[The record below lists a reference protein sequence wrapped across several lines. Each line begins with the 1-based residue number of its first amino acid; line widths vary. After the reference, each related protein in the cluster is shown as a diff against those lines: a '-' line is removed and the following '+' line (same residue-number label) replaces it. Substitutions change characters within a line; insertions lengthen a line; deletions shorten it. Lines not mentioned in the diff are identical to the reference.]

1 VTSRDRTEALDH
13 LPAAARSRLE
23 ALGAAIERISIEELP
38 LYAVRPRQPDH
49 GRAADE
55 AALVA
60 REAGMTAGVEAAQAA
75 MLDFVAR
82 LYSAAPNRF
91 GIGGEVVAN
100 LGRPDDRVRV
110 MQTLG
115 DAVAALVLHERLR
128 ETDRMELLG
137 EWARLLP

>member
-1 VTSRDRTEALDH
+1 MTDRDQTAALDR
-13 LPAAARSRLE
+13 LPSDARKRLE
-23 ALGAAIERISIEELP
+23 LLAAAIERISIEDLP
-38 LYAVRPRQPDH
+38 LYAVRVPQPDH
-49 GRAADE
+49 RRAVEA

-60 REAGMTAGVEAAQAA
+60 REAGMTAGVEAAQTA
-75 MLDFVAR
+75 MLDFVTR

-128 ETDRMELLG
+128 QTDRTELLG

>member
-1 VTSRDRTEALDH
+1 VTDRDRTEALDH
-13 LPAAARSRLE
+13 LPSATRSRLE

-49 GRAADE
+49 GRAVDE

-60 REAGMTAGVEAAQAA
+60 RESGMTTAVEAAQAA
-75 MLDFVAR
+75 MLDFVAM

-91 GIGGEVVAN
+91 GIGGEMVAN

-128 ETDRMELLG
+128 QTDRMELLG

>member
-1 VTSRDRTEALDH
+1 MTRREEAEALDL
-13 LPAAARSRLE
+13 LPPDARSRLE
-23 ALGAAIERISIEELP
+23 SLGSAIERISIEDLP
-38 LYAVRPRQPDH
+38 LYAVRVQQPDH
-49 GRAADE
+49 RRAVE
-55 AALVA
+55 AAAVVA
-60 REAGMTAGVEAAQAA
+60 RESGMTAAVEAAQSA

-100 LGRPDDRVRV
+100 LGRPNDRVRV

-115 DAVAALVLHERLR
+115 DAVAALVMHERLR
-128 ETDRMELLG
+128 QTDRTELLG

>member
-1 VTSRDRTEALDH
+1 MTDRDQTAALDR
-13 LPAAARSRLE
+13 LPSDARKRLE
-23 ALGAAIERISIEELP
+23 LLAAAIERISIEDLP
-38 LYAVRPRQPDH
+38 LYAVRVPQPDH
-49 GRAADE
+49 RRAVE
-55 AALVA
+55 AGALVA
-60 REAGMTAGVEAAQAA
+60 REAGMTAGVEAAQTA
-75 MLDFVAR
+75 MLDFVTR

-128 ETDRMELLG
+128 QTDRTELLG

>member
-1 VTSRDRTEALDH
+1 VTDHGGTEALDR
-13 LPAAARSRLE
+13 LPADARSRLE
-23 ALGAAIERISIEELP
+23 SLGSAIERISIEDLP
-38 LYAVRPRQPDH
+38 LYAVRVQQPDH
-49 GRAADE
+49 GRAVE
-55 AALVA
+55 AAAVVA
-60 REAGMTAGVEAAQAA
+60 GESGMTAAVQAAQSA

-128 ETDRMELLG
+128 QTDRTELLG